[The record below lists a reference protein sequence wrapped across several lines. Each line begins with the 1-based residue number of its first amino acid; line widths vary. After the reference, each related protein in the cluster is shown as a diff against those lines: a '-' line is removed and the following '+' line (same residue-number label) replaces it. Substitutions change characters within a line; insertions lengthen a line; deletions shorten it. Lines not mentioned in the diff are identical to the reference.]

1 MVMEDHVEGGFVP
14 RRVVERDFLK
24 FKSRRLL
31 DLLASAFIHNRNNRF
46 GSVQY

>member
-24 FKSRRLL
+24 FKS
-31 DLLASAFIHNRNNRF
+31 DTDDE
-46 GSVQY
+46 